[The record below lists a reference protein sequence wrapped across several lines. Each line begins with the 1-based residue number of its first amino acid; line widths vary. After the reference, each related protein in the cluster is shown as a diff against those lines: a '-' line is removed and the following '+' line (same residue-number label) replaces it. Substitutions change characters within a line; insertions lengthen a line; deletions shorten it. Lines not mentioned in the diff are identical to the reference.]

1 MCKTEMRIQSTDA
14 RKRRWEHLQEATGES
29 TTAGALDVAAK
40 EYLRLKG
47 GTPAVPHGAL
57 GELLAA
63 AEERGSLTGEE
74 IAEILSTEEL
84 PLKYETEWRVGE
96 E

>member
-1 MCKTEMRIQSTDA
+1 MRIQSTDE

-29 TTAGALDVAAK
+29 TTSGALDVAAK
-40 EYLRLKG
+40 HYLRMAG
-47 GTPAVPHGAL
+47 GTTAMPTGAL
-57 GELLAA
+57 EELLRA

-74 IAEILSTEEL
+74 IVEILDTEEL
-84 PLKYETEWRVGE
+84 ALEYETNWAVGE

>member
-57 GELLAA
+57 AELLAA

-74 IAEILSTEEL
+74 IVEILSTKEL
-84 PLKYETEWRVGE
+84 PLEYETEWAVGE

>member
-1 MCKTEMRIQSTDA
+1 MRIQSTDE

-29 TTAGALDVAAK
+29 TTSGALDVAAK
-40 EYLRLKG
+40 HYLRMAG
-47 GTPAVPHGAL
+47 GTTAMPTGAL
-57 GELLAA
+57 EELLRA

-84 PLKYETEWRVGE
+84 PLEYETVWGVGE
-96 E
+96 K

>member
-1 MCKTEMRIQSTDA
+1 MRIQSTEE
-14 RKRRWEHLQEATGES
+14 RQRRWEHLQEATGES

-63 AEERGSLTGEE
+63 AEEHGSLTGEE
-74 IAEILSTEEL
+74 IVEILGTKEL
-84 PLKYETEWRVGE
+84 PLKYNTDWEVGRK
-96 E
+96 

>member
-1 MCKTEMRIQSTDA
+1 MRIQSTEE

-29 TTAGALDVAAK
+29 TTSGALDVAAK
-40 EYLRLKG
+40 HYLRMAG
-47 GTPAVPHGAL
+47 GTTAIPTGAL
-57 GELLAA
+57 EELLRA

-74 IAEILSTEEL
+74 IAEILDAEEL
-84 PLKYETEWRVGE
+84 PLEYETSWAVGE

>member
-1 MCKTEMRIQSTDA
+1 MRIQSTDE

-29 TTAGALDVAAK
+29 TTSGALDVAAK
-40 EYLRLKG
+40 HYLRLAG
-47 GTPAVPHGAL
+47 GTPAVPTGAL
-57 GELLAA
+57 EELLRA

-84 PLKYETEWRVGE
+84 RLEYETEWGVGE
-96 E
+96 

>member
-1 MCKTEMRIQSTDA
+1 MRIQSTDE

-29 TTAGALDVAAK
+29 TTSGALDVAAK
-40 EYLRLKG
+40 EYIRLAG
-47 GTPAVPHGAL
+47 GTPAVPTGAL
-57 GELLAA
+57 EELLRA
-63 AEERGSLTGEE
+63 AEDRGSLTGEE

-84 PLKYETEWRVGE
+84 PLEYETEWGVGE